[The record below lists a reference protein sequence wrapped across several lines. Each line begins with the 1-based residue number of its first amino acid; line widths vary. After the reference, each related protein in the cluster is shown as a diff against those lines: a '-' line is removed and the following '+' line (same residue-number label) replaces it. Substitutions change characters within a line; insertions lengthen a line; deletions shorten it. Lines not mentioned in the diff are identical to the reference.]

1 MTSDQASPRYHDVS
15 KLLWPP
21 LVSAGPLT
29 AELTIVG
36 AVSHLTGAATTAS
49 HLNSSDT
56 LWPEVKLRDHQPQL
70 QPRPRRPDTV
80 SRHRSHVRNGVENTL
95 LSDGAYKGFHN
106 LRLLKLKI
114 TIINKHLNKCTNLR

>member
-70 QPRPRRPDTV
+70 QLQPRPRRPDTV
-80 SRHRSHVRNGVENTL
+80 SRHGSHVR
-95 LSDGAYKGFHN
+95 
-106 LRLLKLKI
+106 
-114 TIINKHLNKCTNLR
+114 